1 MKESQ
6 KFLLILIHICYL
18 LFTTMFIILKAAM
31 RNATFPNIRYMK
43 PMGKSSIIIPE
54 RREKTCSE
62 ILQEKQM
69 TAVSLL
75 LSLMKFWIQSIH
87 PANRAEIPAPVRAI
101 PICNNV
107 TEDCAQIDNIVVET
121 NKVSVEVQ
129 TMVDDDTKVDIGIKS
144 PLPAAK
150 VT

>member
-1 MKESQ
+1 
-6 KFLLILIHICYL
+6 
-18 LFTTMFIILKAAM
+18 M
-31 RNATFPNIRYMK
+31 RNTTFPDMRYKK
-43 PMGKSSIIIPE
+43 PIGKSSIIIPVI
-54 RREKTCSE
+54 REKTCSE

-87 PANRAEIPAPVRAI
+87 PANKAEIPAPVRAI
-101 PICNNV
+101 PICSNV
-107 TEDCAQIDNIVVET
+107 NEDWAHIDNIVVDT
-121 NKVSVEVQ
+121 NKVRVDVQ
-129 TMVDDDTKVDIGIKS
+129 TMVEDDTKVEIGIKS